1 MGDVCSHPQGTQLG
15 GSSQVA
21 VPLKV
26 AIVPTPQRSKRL
38 LWDQFH
44 SLPYP
49 PGYFP
54 RDNLRVKVRKRM
66 SCS

>member
-1 MGDVCSHPQGTQLG
+1 M
-15 GSSQVA
+15 A
-21 VPLKV
+21 
-26 AIVPTPQRSKRL
+26 PTPPREKRI

-54 RDNLRVKVRKRM
+54 RDNLAIKSDPLDWNADHPHTNFRSFFHHMREKGK
-66 SCS
+66 